1 MENKYTKI
9 NNLIEIIPYVN
20 NLIGKIIVI
29 KYGGNALI
37 NENKKIQFIK
47 DIVFL
52 KKLGVYPVIIH
63 GGGPDI
69 NAMLTKLN
77 KESKFL
83 KGNRITDD
91 ETMEIVEMILSG
103 KVNKNLVSLI
113 NKYGGNSV
121 GISGKDSNLILVEK
135 KYIINNNEKI
145 DIGNVG
151 EIIKV
156 NPKIINIL
164 MKEDYIPV
172 ISSVGID
179 LSGNTYNI
187 NADYA
192 ASSIASELKAHKF
205 IFITNTPGIM
215 KEINNINTKIETLN
229 YDEASTLIK
238 NKTITEGM
246 IPKVEA
252 CLSSLKNGVDNV
264 HIIDGN
270 LEHSLLVELLTD
282 LNTGTKL
289 TKNKKGEFNGN

>member
-69 NAMLTKLN
+69 NAMLGKIN

-113 NKYGGNSV
+113 NKHGGSSV
-121 GISGKDSNLILVEK
+121 GISGKDSNLILAEK
-135 KYIINNNEKI
+135 KYIINDNEKI

-229 YDEASTLIK
+229 YDEANTLIK

-289 TKNKKGEFNGN
+289 TKNEKGEFNGN

>member
-9 NNLIEIIPYVN
+9 NNIIEIIPYIN

-37 NENKKIQFIK
+37 NETKKIQFIK

-52 KKLGVYPVIIH
+52 KKLGAYPVIIH

-69 NAMLTKLN
+69 NAMLGKIN

-113 NKYGGNSV
+113 NKHGGSSV
-121 GISGKDSNLILVEK
+121 GISGKDSNLILAEK
-135 KYIINNNEKI
+135 KYIINDNEKI

-156 NPKIINIL
+156 NGKIIHTL

-172 ISSVGID
+172 KYEKI
-179 LSGNTYNI
+179 
-187 NADYA
+187 
-192 ASSIASELKAHKF
+192 
-205 IFITNTPGIM
+205 
-215 KEINNINTKIETLN
+215 INT
-229 YDEASTLIK
+229 
-238 NKTITEGM
+238 
-246 IPKVEA
+246 
-252 CLSSLKNGVDNV
+252 
-264 HIIDGN
+264 
-270 LEHSLLVELLTD
+270 D
-282 LNTGTKL
+282 L
-289 TKNKKGEFNGN
+289 

>member
-9 NNLIEIIPYVN
+9 NNIIEIIPYIDS
-20 NLIGKIIVI
+20 LIGKIIVI

-37 NENKKIQFIK
+37 NETKKIQFIK

-52 KKLGVYPVIIH
+52 KKLGAYPVIIH

-69 NAMLTKLN
+69 NAMLGKIN

-83 KGNRITDD
+83 KGNRITDN

-121 GISGKDSNLILVEK
+121 GISGKDSNLILAEK
-135 KYIINNNEKI
+135 KYIINDNEKI

-151 EIIKV
+151 EILKI
-156 NPKIINIL
+156 NGKIIYTL

-172 ISSVGID
+172 ISSVGTD
-179 LSGNTYNI
+179 YNGNTYNI

-205 IFITNTPGIM
+205 IFITNAPGIM
-215 KEINNINTKIETLN
+215 MEMNNINTKIETLN
-229 YDEASTLIK
+229 YDEAITLIK
-238 NKTITEGM
+238 DKIITEGM

-289 TKNKKGEFNGN
+289 IKN

>member
-1 MENKYTKI
+1 MENKYTQI
-9 NNLIEIIPYVN
+9 NNIIEIIPYID

-37 NENKKIQFIK
+37 NETKKIQFIK

-52 KKLGVYPVIIH
+52 KKLGAYPVIIH

-69 NAMLTKLN
+69 NAMLGKIN

-113 NKYGGNSV
+113 NKHGGSSV
-121 GISGKDSNLILVEK
+121 GISGKDSNLILAEK
-135 KYIINNNEKI
+135 KYIINDNEKI

-156 NPKIINIL
+156 NGKIIHTL

-172 ISSVGID
+172 ISSVGTD
-179 LSGNTYNI
+179 HNGNTYNI
-187 NADYA
+187 NAEYA
-192 ASSIASELKAHKF
+192 ASSIAGELKAHKF
-205 IFITNTPGIM
+205 IFITNAPGIM
-215 KEINNINTKIETLN
+215 MEMNNIDTKIETLN
-229 YDEASTLIK
+229 YDEAINLIK
-238 NKTITEGM
+238 DKIITEGM

-270 LEHSLLVELLTD
+270 LEHSLLVELLT
-282 LNTGTKL
+282 NSSTGTKL
-289 TKNKKGEFNGN
+289 IKN

>member
-9 NNLIEIIPYVN
+9 NNIIEIIPYIDS
-20 NLIGKIIVI
+20 LIGKIIVI

-37 NENKKIQFIK
+37 NETKKIQFIK

-52 KKLGVYPVIIH
+52 KKLGAYPVIIH

-69 NAMLTKLN
+69 NAMLGKIN

-83 KGNRITDD
+83 KGNRITDN

-121 GISGKDSNLILVEK
+121 GISGKDSNLIIAEK
-135 KYIINNNEKI
+135 KYIINDNEKI

-151 EIIKV
+151 EILKI
-156 NPKIINIL
+156 NGKIIYTL

-172 ISSVGID
+172 ISSVGTD
-179 LSGNTYNI
+179 YNGNTYNI

-205 IFITNTPGIM
+205 IFITNAPGIM
-215 KEINNINTKIETLN
+215 MEMNNINTKIETLN
-229 YDEASTLIK
+229 YDEAITLIK
-238 NKTITEGM
+238 DKIITEGM

-289 TKNKKGEFNGN
+289 IKN

>member
-9 NNLIEIIPYVN
+9 NNIIEIIPYIDS
-20 NLIGKIIVI
+20 LIGKIIVI

-37 NENKKIQFIK
+37 NETKKIQFIK

-52 KKLGVYPVIIH
+52 KKLGAYPVIIH

-69 NAMLTKLN
+69 NAMLGKIN

-83 KGNRITDD
+83 KGNRITDN

-121 GISGKDSNLILVEK
+121 GISGKDSNLIIAEK
-135 KYIINNNEKI
+135 KYIINDNEKI

-151 EIIKV
+151 EILKI
-156 NPKIINIL
+156 NGKIIYTLI
-164 MKEDYIPV
+164 KEDYIPV
-172 ISSVGID
+172 ISSVGTD
-179 LSGNTYNI
+179 YNGNTYNI

-205 IFITNTPGIM
+205 IFITNAPGIM
-215 KEINNINTKIETLN
+215 MEMNNINTKIETLN
-229 YDEASTLIK
+229 YDEAITLIK
-238 NKTITEGM
+238 DKIITEGM

-289 TKNKKGEFNGN
+289 IKN

>member
-9 NNLIEIIPYVN
+9 NNIIEIIPYIDS
-20 NLIGKIIVI
+20 LIGKIIVI

-37 NENKKIQFIK
+37 NETKKIQFIK

-52 KKLGVYPVIIH
+52 KKLGAYPVIIH

-69 NAMLTKLN
+69 NAMLGKIN

-83 KGNRITDD
+83 KGNRITDN

-229 YDEASTLIK
+229 YDEAITLIK
-238 NKTITEGM
+238 DKIITEGM

-289 TKNKKGEFNGN
+289 IKN

>member
-289 TKNKKGEFNGN
+289 TKNEKGEFNGN